1 MECLV
6 TVGWAKF
13 ILGISFPFM
22 GTRNDNFFFWGGGMH
37 AFGYNV
43 YLFGG
48 NYHLFGANNLRV
60 PFKFLGAPF
69 QPFGRK
75 NS

>member
-1 MECLV
+1 MLGNSR
-6 TVGWAKF
+6 VGE
-13 ILGISFPFM
+13 IYLGISFPFM
-22 GTRNDNFFFWGGGMH
+22 GTRNDNFFFGGGMH

-60 PFKFLGAPF
+60 PLPI
-69 QPFGRK
+69 FGRTI
-75 NS
+75 SAI